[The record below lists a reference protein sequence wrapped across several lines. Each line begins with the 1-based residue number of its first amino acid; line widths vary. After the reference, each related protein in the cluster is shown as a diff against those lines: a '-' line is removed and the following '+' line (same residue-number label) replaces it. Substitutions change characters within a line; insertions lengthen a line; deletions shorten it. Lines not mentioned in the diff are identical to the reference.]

1 MQLALRNLYVP
12 YAVITYGADFLVL
25 MLDLTLIFE
34 LNFRPMGSLHDAAE
48 GAYFF
53 TVDPDP
59 TNIKIA
65 YNLVLLTGIQLMV

>member
-1 MQLALRNLYVP
+1 
-12 YAVITYGADFLVL
+12 